1 MENITLIKQIN
12 TSNPDVNIEKDFFE
26 ELYSNT
32 WLKHFTI
39 AVFFVA
45 GIGGLTLEVG
55 IIWYEKHGNHHYR
68 TVINQLFSTISW
80 LVVAYICFVYM
91 PEGARYLIGPLNET
105 FCDLH
110 CFLKNMISNCIL
122 LTLDGI
128 IFLRYVF
135 IFKSFNFAVINDDL
149 VSTFLQMTVLVLGFW
164 MAAVKRM
171 SIGKMP
177 LNYFMCTGKDP
188 SFDIGKDISVTEVP
202 KYDTFGLLVVVSL
215 VTNVAALGR
224 IFLYQRKIEKSTQK
238 IELGR
243 INPPE
248 NGTNQDDGHSA
259 AEPIGHSMV
268 RNMPK
273 SMADLT
279 TQTLCILIN
288 LINVVANVAI
298 ASIAKIEPKELN
310 KYENRWLIYYVQ
322 IIGIAIAILGISI
335 QFYFKN
341 RFSIKAMFR
350 NLKHQ

>member
-1 MENITLIKQIN
+1 MEDDISIEQIN
-12 TSNPDVNIEKDFFE
+12 TSNSSVILEEDFFE
-26 ELYSNT
+26 ELYSST
-32 WLKHFTI
+32 WLKQFTI

-45 GIGGLTLEVG
+45 AFGGLILEAG

-135 IFKSFNFAVINDDL
+135 IFKSSNFAVMNDDL

-177 LNYFMCTGKDP
+177 LNYFMCTGKNP
-188 SFDIGKDISVTEVP
+188 SHEYGKDVSVTVAS
-202 KYDTFGLLVVVSL
+202 KYDTFGLLVVISL
-215 VTNVAALGR
+215 ITNVVALGR
-224 IFLYQRKIEKSTQK
+224 IFLYQRKVEKSTQK

-243 INPPE
+243 INPQE
-248 NGTNQDDGHSA
+248 DGTNQDGHSA
-259 AEPIGHSMV
+259 QETTGHSMA

-288 LINVVANVAI
+288 FINVVVNAAI
-298 ASIAKIEPKELN
+298 AKIAKIEPNELN
-310 KYENRWLIYYVQ
+310 KYGNRWLIYYVQ

-341 RFSIKAMFR
+341 RLSIKGICR
-350 NLKHQ
+350 NFKHQ

>member
-1 MENITLIKQIN
+1 MENEILTEQIN
-12 TSNPDVNIEKDFFE
+12 TSNSETIFEKDFFE
-26 ELYSNT
+26 DLYSTT
-32 WLKHFTI
+32 WLKQFTI
-39 AVFFVA
+39 AVFFIA
-45 GIGGLTLEVG
+45 AIGGLILEAG

-110 CFLKNMISNCIL
+110 FFLKNMISNCIL

-128 IFLRYVF
+128 IFLRYIF

-149 VSTFLQMTVLVLGFW
+149 ASTFLQMVILGLGFW

-177 LNYFMCTGKDP
+177 LNFFMCTGKDP
-188 SFDIGKDISVTEVP
+188 SLEYGKDEPITVVQ

-224 IFLYQRKIEKSTQK
+224 IFLYQRKVERSTQK

-243 INPPE
+243 INPP
-248 NGTNQDDGHSA
+248 GDDMNHDGSSA
-259 AEPIGHSMV
+259 QATISHSMV

-273 SMADLT
+273 SMADLS
-279 TQTLCILIN
+279 TQALCILIN
-288 LINVVANVAI
+288 LINVVVNAAI
-298 ASIAKIEPKELN
+298 VRIAKIEPNELN
-310 KYENRWLIYYVQ
+310 KYENRWLVYYIQ
-322 IIGIAIAILGISI
+322 IIGIAVAILGISI
-335 QFYFKN
+335 QFYFNN
-341 RFSIKAMFR
+341 RSSITAICR
-350 NLKHQ
+350 NFKHH